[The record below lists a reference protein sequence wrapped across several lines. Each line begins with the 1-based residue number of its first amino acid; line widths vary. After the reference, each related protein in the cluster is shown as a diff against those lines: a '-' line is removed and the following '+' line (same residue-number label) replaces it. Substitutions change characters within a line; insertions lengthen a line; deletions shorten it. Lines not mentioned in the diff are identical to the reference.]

1 MHCAPSSLRSC
12 CSYTSQ
18 AKMQAISARA
28 PRVAAKPVCRSG
40 ARAPLRV
47 VCKATTAREQI
58 AKKIALLST
67 LPVTLAAS
75 PAWALVDE
83 RMNGDGTGK
92 PFGVNDPVLG
102 WVLTGVFGV
111 MWAVWFNGQRDL
123 GDFEDNDS
131 GLKL

>member
-1 MHCAPSSLRSC
+1 
-12 CSYTSQ
+12 
-18 AKMQAISARA
+18 MQAISARA

-47 VCKATTAREQI
+47 VCKATSAKEQV
-58 AKKIALLST
+58 AQKIALLST
-67 LPVTLAAS
+67 LPMTLASS

-83 RMNGDGTGK
+83 RLNGDGTGL
-92 PFGVNDPVLG
+92 PFGVNEPALG
-102 WVLTGVFGV
+102 WALTIVFGV
-111 MWAVWFNGQRDL
+111 MWAVWFTGQRDL